1 MNNILN
7 IVLAGVS
14 VIGAFGGLVWLE
26 KELRLMRTKSKSQ
39 NLNLALDF
47 AIGAVTFAEKFVGT
61 GQEQQLSA
69 INALKERLGSNNM
82 LNKFTDEQ
90 IEQIIQ
96 QAYAQSKSNGL
107 ISAVAT
113 PVEDKTTSEEET
125 SAVVN
130 GISDPTAEVTEME
143 VE

>member
-14 VIGAFGGLVWLE
+14 VIGTFGGLGWLE

-47 AIGAVTFAEKFVGT
+47 AIGAVTFAEKVVGT
-61 GQEQQLSA
+61 GEEQRLTSIA
-69 INALKERLGSNNM
+69 TLRKRLGDNNI
-82 LNKFTDEQ
+82 LKNFTDEQ

-96 QAYAQSKSNGL
+96 QAYAQSKASGL
-107 ISAVAT
+107 ITAV
-113 PVEDKTTSEEET
+113 KKEEK
-125 SAVVN
+125 
-130 GISDPTAEVTEME
+130 
-143 VE
+143 

>member
-26 KELRLMRTKSKSQ
+26 KELRLMKTKSKSQ
-39 NLNLALDF
+39 NLTLALDF
-47 AIGAVTFAEKFVGT
+47 ALGAVLFAEKFVGT

-69 INALKERLGSNNM
+69 INALKERLSSNNI

-96 QAYAQSKSNGL
+96 QKYADAKARGL
-107 ISAVAT
+107 ISAV
-113 PVEDKTTSEEET
+113 KKEEK
-125 SAVVN
+125 
-130 GISDPTAEVTEME
+130 
-143 VE
+143 

>member
-7 IVLAGVS
+7 IVLAGVG

-26 KELRLMRTKSKSQ
+26 KELRLMKTKSKSQ

-61 GQEQQLSA
+61 GEEQRLNAIATLRKQLGDNN
-69 INALKERLGSNNM
+69 ILKN
-82 LNKFTDEQ
+82 FTDEQ

-96 QAYAQSKSNGL
+96 QAYAQSKASGL
-107 ISAVAT
+107 ITAV
-113 PVEDKTTSEEET
+113 KK
-125 SAVVN
+125 
-130 GISDPTAEVTEME
+130 EVK
-143 VE
+143 

>member
-7 IVLAGVS
+7 IVLAGVG

-26 KELRLMRTKSKSQ
+26 KELRLMKTKSKSQ

-61 GQEQQLSA
+61 GEEQRLNS
-69 INALKERLGSNNM
+69 IALLRKRLGDNNI
-82 LNKFTDEQ
+82 LKNFTDEQ

-96 QAYAQSKSNGL
+96 QAYVQAKASGL
-107 ISAVAT
+107 ITV
-113 PVEDKTTSEEET
+113 VKKEEK
-125 SAVVN
+125 
-130 GISDPTAEVTEME
+130 
-143 VE
+143 

>member
-14 VIGAFGGLVWLE
+14 VVGAFAGLVWLE
-26 KELRLMRTKSKSQ
+26 KELRLMKTKSKSQ

-61 GQEQQLSA
+61 GEEQRLNAIATLRKQLGDNN
-69 INALKERLGSNNM
+69 ILKN
-82 LNKFTDEQ
+82 FTDEQ

-96 QAYAQSKSNGL
+96 QAYAQSKASGL
-107 ISAVAT
+107 ITAV
-113 PVEDKTTSEEET
+113 KKEEK
-125 SAVVN
+125 
-130 GISDPTAEVTEME
+130 
-143 VE
+143 

>member
-26 KELRLMRTKSKSQ
+26 KELRLMKTKSKSQ

-47 AIGAVTFAEKFVGT
+47 AIGAVTFAEKVVGT
-61 GQEQQLSA
+61 GEEQRLNS
-69 INALKERLGSNNM
+69 ISVLRKRLGDNNI
-82 LNKFTDEQ
+82 LKNFTDEQ

-96 QAYAQSKSNGL
+96 QAYAQSKASGL
-107 ISAVAT
+107 ITAV
-113 PVEDKTTSEEET
+113 KKEEK
-125 SAVVN
+125 
-130 GISDPTAEVTEME
+130 
-143 VE
+143 

>member
-1 MNNILN
+1 MDNILN

-26 KELRLMRTKSKSQ
+26 KELRLMKTKSKSQ

-47 AIGAVTFAEKFVGT
+47 AIGAVTFAEKVVGT
-61 GQEQQLSA
+61 GEEQRLTSIA
-69 INALKERLGSNNM
+69 TLRKRLGDNNI
-82 LNKFTDEQ
+82 LKNFTDEQ

-107 ISAVAT
+107 ISAVKK
-113 PVEDKTTSEEET
+113 EGK
-125 SAVVN
+125 
-130 GISDPTAEVTEME
+130 
-143 VE
+143 

>member
-26 KELRLMRTKSKSQ
+26 KELRIMKTKSKSQ

-47 AIGAVTFAEKFVGT
+47 AIGAVTFAEKVVGT
-61 GQEQQLSA
+61 GEEQQLNS
-69 INALKERLGSNNM
+69 IALLRKRLGDNNI
-82 LNKFTDEQ
+82 LKNFTDEQ

-96 QAYAQSKSNGL
+96 NAYAQAKANGL
-107 ISAVAT
+107 IDAVN
-113 PVEDKTTSEEET
+113 KEEK
-125 SAVVN
+125 
-130 GISDPTAEVTEME
+130 
-143 VE
+143 

>member
-1 MNNILN
+1 M
-7 IVLAGVS
+7 
-14 VIGAFGGLVWLE
+14 
-26 KELRLMRTKSKSQ
+26 KTKSKSQ

-107 ISAVAT
+107 ITAVAT
-113 PVEDKTTSEEET
+113 PVENKITSEEET
-125 SAVVN
+125 IAVVN
-130 GISDPTAEVTEME
+130 GISDPTAEVTEMGAE
-143 VE
+143 

>member
-7 IVLAGVS
+7 IVLTGVS

-26 KELRLMRTKSKSQ
+26 KELRLMKTKAKSQ

-69 INALKERLGSNNM
+69 INAFKERLGSNNM
-82 LNKFTDEQ
+82 LNNFTDEQ

-96 QAYAQSKSNGL
+96 QAYTQSKASGL
-107 ISAVAT
+107 ITAV
-113 PVEDKTTSEEET
+113 KKEEK
-125 SAVVN
+125 
-130 GISDPTAEVTEME
+130 
-143 VE
+143 

>member
-1 MNNILN
+1 MKDLILSF
-7 IVLAGVS
+7 VGLAL
-14 VIGAFGGLVWLE
+14 AFGGLVWLE
-26 KELRLMRTKSKSQ
+26 KELRLMKTKSKSQ
-39 NLNLALDF
+39 NLTLALDF

-125 SAVVN
+125 IAVVN

-143 VE
+143 AE

>member
-1 MNNILN
+1 MSNVLN
-7 IVLAGVS
+7 LVLSVVS
-14 VIGAFGGLVWLE
+14 VIGAFGGLIWLE
-26 KELRLMRTKSKSQ
+26 KELKIIKTTTKSK
-39 NLNLALDF
+39 NLKLALDF

-69 INALKERLGSNNM
+69 INALKQRLGSNDM

-96 QAYAQSKSNGL
+96 QAYAQSKASGL
-107 ISAVAT
+107 ISAVAQ
-113 PVEDKTTSEEET
+113 PVETNTTTEEET

-130 GISDPTAEVTEME
+130 GITDPTAEVTEME
-143 VE
+143 AE